1 MAGFRKS
8 VAGVPASVWAALAA
22 VSVVNVVAHLA
33 VLPSL
38 PAQVPVHWGAS
49 GAVDGWGPSWSTTA
63 FGAVPLG
70 MLALFYVV
78 PQVDPKA
85 CAYAAAGRFYLGFVC
100 AMTAIMCGMSWLGE
114 LTVWG
119 CRPRHGLRQRPGWC
133 GGRPF
138 AGGRRQLPAARAPE
152 LHHGGEDSLGARRSR
167 QLASH
172 PALWRRLPD
181 GRGRRGRRER
191 SCGVASACGLG
202 HGRDRRRDPLRGR
215 GPRRLFLPAVASWPE
230 GVVAG
235 VGRDWCAP
243 FRRRMLPLRGR
254 VVMRGA
260 VRHVFRKRV
269 RICVRTPP

>member
-85 CAYAAAGRFYLGFVC
+85 RAYAAASRFYLGFVC

-119 CRPRHGLRQRPGWC
+119 VVPATGSVNALVGAVVGLLLIGIGNYLPRVRQNYTMGVKTPWALADPDNWRRTQRFGGVCLMVAGVVVAASGLAASLLP
-133 GGRPF
+133 
-138 AGGRRQLPAARAPE
+138 AGGVMGAIVVATLCAVVAP
-152 LHHGGEDSLGARRSR
+152 GAYSY
-167 QLASH
+167 L
-172 PALWRRLPD
+172 LWRR
-181 GRGRRGRRER
+181 GQRG
-191 SCGVASACGLG
+191 
-202 HGRDRRRDPLRGR
+202 
-215 GPRRLFLPAVASWPE
+215 
-230 GVVAG
+230 
-235 VGRDWCAP
+235 
-243 FRRRMLPLRGR
+243 
-254 VVMRGA
+254 
-260 VRHVFRKRV
+260 
-269 RICVRTPP
+269 